1 MKNTKRIA
9 ACGILSA
16 LSITLIYITTVTDI
30 FSLCGC
36 YAAALCVLFVK
47 IEYGTSSA
55 LTVYAVTAVL
65 SWLILPDKFIAAV
78 YTFVVGIYP
87 VVKVYFDSIKPRM
100 LAYACKLA
108 ALDVIL
114 AALYVTARAIF
125 AVEADTTW
133 MIILTAAL
141 ADVSFILA
149 DILTDRLTLIYTI
162 KYRAILH
169 RRGIL

>member
-36 YAAALCVLFVK
+36 YVAALCVLFVK
-47 IEYGTSSA
+47 TEYGITSA

-65 SWLILPDKFIAAV
+65 SWLLLPDKLIAAI

-87 VVKVYFDSIKPRM
+87 VVKTYFDRIRPRM
-100 LAYACKLA
+100 LAYICKLA

-114 AALYVTARAIF
+114 AALYLIARTVFVI
-125 AVEADTTW
+125 EADTTW
-133 MIILTAAL
+133 MLILTAIL

-149 DILTDRLTLIYTI
+149 DILTDRLILVYTL
-162 KYRAILH
+162 KYRAILR